1 MNTSMDNYSTSVA
14 GVRVS
19 GAEQEAM
26 MSSEVKSL
34 ECARDDVLDQITAL
48 ERTIRK
54 QKSAADTLDVKVRIQ
69 VLKKD
74 ARRRLIAI
82 DQLIVNLSKTVARGI
97 A

>member
-1 MNTSMDNYSTSVA
+1 MNKSMDNYSTSVA

-19 GAEQEAM
+19 SAEQEAM
-26 MSSEVKSL
+26 MSPEVKSL
-34 ECARDDVLDQITAL
+34 ECARNDVLDQIEAL

-54 QKSAADTLDVKVRIQ
+54 QKSAANTLDVNVRIQ

-82 DQLIVNLSKTVARGI
+82 DELIVTLSKTVARGV